1 MYLRSHAQK
10 YIPGVY
16 LHVCKLYTRVNLAH
30 ANGTLDV
37 FIPYYTVLACFK
49 SATWLKLITAMQEKT
64 KIFTFFSYEI
74 KTPTPVEV
82 AYIYTIEK
90 TYQDSLICIPS

>member
-30 ANGTLDV
+30 SNWTLV
-37 FIPYYTVLACFK
+37 G
-49 SATWLKLITAMQEKT
+49 MQEQLLSSNNLKT
-64 KIFTFFSYEI
+64 LYELSNLTDELCRVPIIF
-74 KTPTPVEV
+74 KV
-82 AYIYTIEK
+82 
-90 TYQDSLICIPS
+90 LISTR

>member
-30 ANGTLDV
+30 ANWTLDAELIRCKIV
-37 FIPYYTVLACFK
+37 GKKETTGPMVL
-49 SATWLKLITAMQEKT
+49 
-64 KIFTFFSYEI
+64 
-74 KTPTPVEV
+74 
-82 AYIYTIEK
+82 
-90 TYQDSLICIPS
+90 

>member
-30 ANGTLDV
+30 ANWTLLNSMQICGKLNHLNSECT
-37 FIPYYTVLACFK
+37 FCKNSGKTSSSSF
-49 SATWLKLITAMQEKT
+49 SAFGLNYMYIGFWQISANLGKLITESDQMT
-64 KIFTFFSYEI
+64 
-74 KTPTPVEV
+74 
-82 AYIYTIEK
+82 
-90 TYQDSLICIPS
+90 